1 MKCQLSFCIH
11 YFSAKVKREEYVAA
25 ITTETNALETVKEL
39 LRTASEMFVVR
50 LINFV
55 IKWVD
60 CGSNFIAFYYAT
72 ANALYDMLLLWA
84 MSTSDNCY

>member
-1 MKCQLSFCIH
+1 MPIFI

-25 ITTETNALETVKEL
+25 ITRETNALETVKEL

-50 LINFV
+50 LINFL

-60 CGSNFIAFYYAT
+60 CRNNFIAFYYAT
-72 ANALYDMLLLWA
+72 AMLL
-84 MSTSDNCY
+84 MICCCCGPC